1 MKKILILIFALTTTL
16 ATFAQDEHEGAKYEK
31 LDSLMTYLYQNN
43 KFMGSLAIREKG
55 NLVFSKAYGFADLD
69 AKVKAN
75 PGTKYKIGSIT
86 KMFTAC
92 MVFQLIEEKKLNG
105 TDKLSAFFPKMPN
118 AEKITI
124 NNLLNHSSGIYN
136 YTNDSTFTATLSKQ
150 QLRRDMLER
159 LYKYKPAFAPGTKAE
174 YSNSNYLLLGYI
186 IQDITHK
193 TYKEAVTER
202 ILMKAGLK
210 NTYYFSKVNL
220 KKNEAYSY
228 KFENDKW
235 VKQPEWHESV
245 AGGAGALQSTPED
258 LTKFITELWAGKIIS
273 PKSLADMTTME
284 MGFGKGVFNFP
295 FGERKYFGHNG
306 GIESFESVLGYY
318 PKEGVAVSLIGNG
331 VNYSFNDI
339 MLGVLSCYYKLP
351 YRFPEFREKANV
363 NENLL
368 KRYEGNYTN
377 KNLPFVINVK
387 LVNGQLRV
395 HADEQGTF
403 YIEPLSETE
412 FTHEASG
419 VKMIFDAKGFN
430 LVQNG
435 SKTYFSKQQE

>member
-1 MKKILILIFALTTTL
+1 MRKLLALIFALIISFPVL
-16 ATFAQDEHEGAKYEK
+16 AQDEHEGANYRKI
-31 LDSLMTYLYQNN
+31 DSLMTHLYQNN
-43 KFMGSLAIREKG
+43 KFMGGLTIRARG
-55 NLVFSKAYGFADLD
+55 VVLFSKAYGFADVG

-86 KMFTAC
+86 KMFTAS
-92 MVFQLIEEKKLNG
+92 MVFQLMEEKKLSGN
-105 TDKLSAFFPKMPN
+105 DKLSKFFPKMPN
-118 AEKITI
+118 ADKITI

-136 YTNDSTFTATLSKQ
+136 YTKDSTFTPKLTSA

-159 LYKYKPAFAPGTKAE
+159 LYKYKPDFEPGTKAE

-202 ILMKAGLK
+202 ILMKAGLR

-228 KFENDKW
+228 KFEDGKW
-235 VKQPEWHESV
+235 EKQPEWHESV

-258 LTKFITELWAGKIIS
+258 LTKFITALWNGKIIS
-273 PKSLADMTTME
+273 PKSLTDMTTME

-306 GIESFESVLGYY
+306 GIEGFESVLGYY
-318 PKEGVAVSLIGNG
+318 PKENIAISLIGNG

-351 YRFPEFREKANV
+351 YRFPDFKEKAAV
-363 NENLL
+363 VETIL
-368 KRYEGNYTN
+368 KRYEGNYSN
-377 KNLPFVINVK
+377 KSLPFVINVK
-387 LVNGQLRV
+387 LVNGVLRV

-403 YIEPLSETE
+403 YITPLSETE
-412 FTHEASG
+412 FTHEGSG
-419 VKMIFDAKGFN
+419 VKMVFDPKGFN
-430 LVQNG
+430 LIQNG
-435 SKTYFSKQQE
+435 SKTYFDKQPQ

>member
-1 MKKILILIFALTTTL
+1 MKKLLALIFALIISFPAL
-16 ATFAQDEHEGAKYEK
+16 AQDEHEGAKYEK
-31 LDSLMTYLYQNN
+31 IDSLMTYLYQNN
-43 KFMGSLAIREKG
+43 KFMGSLTIRARG
-55 NLVFSKAYGFADLD
+55 VVLFSKAYGFADVG

-92 MVFQLIEEKKLNG
+92 MVFQLMEEKKLSSN
-105 TDKLSAFFPKMPN
+105 DKLSKFFPKMPN
-118 AEKITI
+118 ADKITI
-124 NNLLNHSSGIYN
+124 SNLLNHSSGIYN
-136 YTNDSTFTATLSKQ
+136 YTKDSTFTPKLTSA

-159 LYKYKPAFAPGTKAE
+159 LYKYKPDFEPGTKAE

-193 TYKEAVTER
+193 SYKEAVTER
-202 ILMKAGLK
+202 ILMKAGLR

-228 KFENDKW
+228 KFEDGKW
-235 VKQPEWHESV
+235 EKQPEWHESV

-258 LTKFITELWAGKIIS
+258 LTKFITALWNGKIIS
-273 PKSLADMTTME
+273 PKSLTDMTTME

-306 GIESFESVLGYY
+306 GIEGFESVLGYY
-318 PKEGVAVSLIGNG
+318 PKENIAISLIGNG

-351 YRFPEFREKANV
+351 YRFPDFKEKAAV
-363 NENLL
+363 GETIL
-368 KRYEGNYTN
+368 KRYEGNYSN
-377 KNLPFVINVK
+377 KSLPFVINVK
-387 LVNGQLRV
+387 LVNGVLRV

-403 YIEPLSETE
+403 YITPLSETE
-412 FTHEASG
+412 FTHEGSG
-419 VKMIFDAKGFN
+419 VKMVFDAKGFN
-430 LVQNG
+430 LIQNG
-435 SKTYFSKQQE
+435 SKTYFDKQPH

>member
-1 MKKILILIFALTTTL
+1 MKKFLSVLLITVSLSG
-16 ATFAQDEHEGAKYEK
+16 FAQGEHEGAKFRK
-31 LDSLMTYLYQNN
+31 IDSLMTYLYQNN
-43 KFMGSLAIREKG
+43 KFMGSLTIRARG
-55 NLVFSKAYGFADLD
+55 VVLFSKAYGFADVD

-75 PGTKYKIGSIT
+75 QGTKYKIGSIT

-92 MVFQLIEEKKLNG
+92 MVFQLMEEKKLRG
-105 TDKLSAFFPKMPN
+105 EDKLSKFFPKVPN

-136 YTNDSTFTATLSKQ
+136 YTNDSTFMAKLTTA

-159 LYKYKPAFAPGTKAE
+159 LYKYKPDFAPGTKAE

-202 ILMKAGLK
+202 VLMKAGLK

-228 KFENDKW
+228 KFEDDQW

-258 LTKFITELWAGKIIS
+258 LTKFITALWEGKIIS

-284 MGFGKGVFNFP
+284 VGFGKGVFNFP

-306 GIESFESVLGYY
+306 GIEGFESALGYY
-318 PKEGVAVSLIGNG
+318 PKENIAISLIGNG

-339 MLGVLSCYYKLP
+339 MVGVLSCYYKLP
-351 YRFPEFREKANV
+351 YRFPILQKADV
-363 NENLL
+363 DENRL
-368 KRYEGNYTN
+368 KQYEGDYSTE
-377 KNLPFVINVK
+377 KLPFVINVK
-387 LVNGQLRV
+387 LVKGKLRV

-403 YIEPLSETE
+403 YITPVSENE
-412 FTHEASG
+412 FIHEGSG
-419 VKMIFDAKGFN
+419 VKMTFDVKGFT
-430 LVQNG
+430 LDQG
-435 SKTYFSKQQE
+435 GTTTYFTKK

>member
-1 MKKILILIFALTTTL
+1 MKKLLSIFFVL
-16 ATFAQDEHEGAKYEK
+16 ASLSGFAQDDHEGAKYNK
-31 LDSLMTYLYQNN
+31 IDSLMTYLYQNN
-43 KFMGSLAIREKG
+43 KFMGSLTIREKDKV
-55 NLVFSKAYGFADLD
+55 VFSKAYGFADIG
-69 AKVKAN
+69 AKSKAN

-92 MVFQLIEEKKLNG
+92 IIFQLIEEKKLSG
-105 TDKLSAFFPKMPN
+105 DDKLSKFFPKVPN
-118 AEKITI
+118 ADKITI

-136 YTNDSTFTATLSKQ
+136 YTNDSTFVSKLTVQ
-150 QLRRDMLER
+150 QLRKDMLER
-159 LYKYKPAFAPGTKAE
+159 LYKYKPAFEPGTKAE
-174 YSNSNYLLLGYI
+174 YSNSNYILLGYI
-186 IQDITHK
+186 IQDVTHN
-193 TYKEAVTER
+193 TYKEAVTSR
-202 ILMKAGLK
+202 VIMKAGLK

-228 KFENDKW
+228 KFEGGKW

-258 LTKFITELWAGKIIS
+258 LTQFITALWAGKIVT
-273 PKSLADMTTME
+273 PKSLAEMTTIE
-284 MGFGKGVFNFP
+284 MGFGKGMFNFP

-306 GIESFESVLGYY
+306 GIEGFESVLGYY

-351 YRFPEFREKANV
+351 YRFPDFKEKAV
-363 NENLL
+363 VSENTL

-387 LVNGQLRV
+387 LVNGTLRV

-403 YIEPLSETE
+403 YLTPLTETE
-412 FTHEASG
+412 FTHEGSG
-419 VKMIFDAKGFN
+419 VKMVFDAKGFS
-430 LVQNG
+430 LIQNG
-435 SKTYFSKQQE
+435 GSTYFNKQ

>member
-1 MKKILILIFALTTTL
+1 MRKLLALIFALTINL
-16 ATFAQDEHEGAKYEK
+16 SAFAQDEHEGARYEK
-31 LDSLMTYLYQNN
+31 IDSLMTYLYQNN
-43 KFMGSLAIREKG
+43 KFMGSLTIRVKDVV
-55 NLVFSKAYGFADLD
+55 LFSKAYGFADVD
-69 AKVKAN
+69 AKIKAN
-75 PGTKYKIGSIT
+75 PATKYKIGSIT
-86 KMFTAC
+86 KTFTAC
-92 MVFQLIEEKKLNG
+92 MVFQLIDEKKLNG
-105 TDKLSAFFPKMPN
+105 TDKLSKFFPKMPN

-136 YTNDSTFTATLSKQ
+136 YTNDSTFTANLTKQ

-159 LYKYKPAFAPGTKAE
+159 LYKYKPDFEPGTKAE

-202 ILMKAGLK
+202 VINKAGLK
-210 NTYYFSKVNL
+210 NTYYLSKVNL

-228 KFENDKW
+228 KFENGKW

-245 AGGAGALQSTPED
+245 AGGAGALQSNPED
-258 LTKFITELWAGKIIS
+258 LTKFITALWAGKIIS

-306 GIESFESVLGYY
+306 GIEGFESVLGYY
-318 PKEGVAVSLIGNG
+318 PKENIAVSLIGNG

-351 YRFPEFREKANV
+351 YRFPDFKEKAV
-363 NENLL
+363 LGESTLR
-368 KRYEGNYTN
+368 RYEGNYTN

-387 LVNGQLRV
+387 LVNGTLRV

-403 YIEPLSETE
+403 YITPLSETE
-412 FTHEASG
+412 FIHEGSG
-419 VKMIFDAKGFN
+419 VKMVFDEKGFS
-430 LVQNG
+430 LIQNG
-435 SKTYFSKQQE
+435 GSTYFNKGQ